1 MPVVLAPTPLHLF
14 NNPFSFFYFSTITK
28 KTQYLPFVFQEKLF
42 IMHVCVF
49 AWLCVYVCVC
59 MHVTEE
65 RSEKAI
71 GSDRTVVTGS
81 LEMLNVGAGN

>member
-1 MPVVLAPTPLHLF
+1 
-14 NNPFSFFYFSTITK
+14 
-28 KTQYLPFVFQEKLF
+28 
-42 IMHVCVF
+42 MHVCVF
-49 AWLCVYVCVC
+49 ACLCVYVCVC

>member
-1 MPVVLAPTPLHLF
+1 
-14 NNPFSFFYFSTITK
+14 
-28 KTQYLPFVFQEKLF
+28 
-42 IMHVCVF
+42 MHVCVF